1 MLQMRIHS
9 KRRRIRFVAVQ
20 GSADL
25 WRGWT
30 CHTMT
35 YHQCHLSLHS
45 PNWQVSCHVIMCC
58 SLSWCPLSWKITA
71 RFIYVYFLFLFT
83 SANYIWHEM
92 QFSKIQEIWQPSFLL
107 RDAYEWD
114 TVEAKDHVRVLGV
127 TFSDYAVARYLSI
140 RLSHASIV
148 PKHLY
153 ISSKI
158 FHHRVDPPF

>member
-1 MLQMRIHS
+1 
-9 KRRRIRFVAVQ
+9 
-20 GSADL
+20 
-25 WRGWT
+25 
-30 CHTMT
+30 
-35 YHQCHLSLHS
+35 
-45 PNWQVSCHVIMCC
+45 
-58 SLSWCPLSWKITA
+58 
-71 RFIYVYFLFLFT
+71 
-83 SANYIWHEM
+83 M